1 MTTVEETI
9 DVGVPV
15 RTAYNQ
21 WTQFKSF
28 PRFMSTVK
36 SVEQV
41 RPTVTRWVVG
51 LGPVRHEFDAE
62 IVEQL
67 PDSHMAWQSLGRGLS
82 HRGEVSFRATAP
94 GRTTVVVRIHAEPE
108 KAARLHAR
116 ATGFTRRVLRSEL
129 GHFKEFIEALGQEGG
144 AWRGVIRNG
153 RVEPMEPEPPRSR
166 VPHWPVG

>member
-41 RPTVTRWVVG
+41 RPTLTRWVVG
-51 LGPVRHEFDAE
+51 LGPVRREFDAE

-67 PDSHMAWQSLGRGLS
+67 PDSHLVWQTLGRGFS

-94 GRTTVVVRIHAEPE
+94 GRTTVVVRIHTGPE
-108 KAARLHAR
+108 RAARLHTSAS
-116 ATGFTRRVLRSEL
+116 GCTRRVLRSEL
-129 GHFKEFIEALGQEGG
+129 GRFKAFIEGLGQEGG

-153 RVEPMEPEPPRSR
+153 RVEPAEPEPPRSR